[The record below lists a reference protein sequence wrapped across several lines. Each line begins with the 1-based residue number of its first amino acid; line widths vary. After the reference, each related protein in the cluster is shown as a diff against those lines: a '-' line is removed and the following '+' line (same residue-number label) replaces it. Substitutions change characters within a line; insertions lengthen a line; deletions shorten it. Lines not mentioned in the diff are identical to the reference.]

1 MAQAAPDRA
10 WITVS
15 AESRAPSP
23 REAQRRN
30 AELMRPVQEA
40 LRAARMPDDAIR
52 TVGYDLQQEF
62 DFVNGKRVS
71 RGYLARN
78 SIEIRV
84 DDVTRVGELLEI
96 VVKQGA
102 TSVSGLRFDLKDQA
116 KLEREAV
123 RLAVTNAPL
132 EGRGRG
138 RRRGADAGSAG
149 TNRGSRWVGASRPDA
164 AVPRAGG
171 AGGGCGGA
179 AGGHRPNRSP
189 RTSDGH
195 LQLEIGSLR
204 ADPLVT
210 TDYTRAR
217 RHLARRDPVLRD
229 LMRAHGTCGLAEA
242 QNADPFGALLKAIVS
257 QQLSTKAART
267 IYAAADGAVRRRA
280 DAAGAGA
287 R

>member
-1 MAQAAPDRA
+1 MIRTLPGFVLAALLFAPAAHAQAPSAPAPQEPVVSTSGEGMAQAAPDRA

-23 REAQRRN
+23 SEAQRRN

-40 LRAARMPDDAIR
+40 LRAARVPDEAIR

-123 RLAVTNAPL
+123 RLAVTNARL
-132 EGRGRG
+132 K
-138 RRRGADAGSAG
+138 
-149 TNRGSRWVGASRPDA
+149 
-164 AVPRAGG
+164 
-171 AGGGCGGA
+171 
-179 AGGHRPNRSP
+179 
-189 RTSDGH
+189 
-195 LQLEIGSLR
+195 
-204 ADPLVT
+204 
-210 TDYTRAR
+210 
-217 RHLARRDPVLRD
+217 
-229 LMRAHGTCGLAEA
+229 AEA
-242 QNADPFGALLKAIVS
+242 A
-257 QQLSTKAART
+257 
-267 IYAAADGAVRRRA
+267 
-280 DAAGAGA
+280 AAGAGRTLDRLVRIEEA
-287 R
+287 GGSAPPVPMPQFRALAVQAADAAAPPVAIGQIEVRAHVTVTFSLK